1 MVQPDSAGGH
11 RVLARGPLAG
21 LAAAWVLAFFLLA
34 AAPPRPGVAAVPSAL
49 DCPGGPLPAR
59 RFIVTVTSLESGDR
73 CRFAAASI
81 PAIGEELGVILRATQ
96 PVPMH
101 SILREPAARHGAPFA
116 FVAAVMMAESGGDPF
131 AVGDNGSSVGLFQ
144 LHEAGLGAA
153 VPQLREDPS
162 VSAGIAA
169 GALAEGWNEGVRR
182 GLSGDALVRFAYGYI
197 YNPGGEYQ
205 LQGDKIAAYY
215 RYYSGR
221 PRALGDPDLPRDG
234 VVEDAA
240 EVNVDGV
247 AYFVL
252 AQRRES
258 VAADDRSLENVV
270 VTVPDLGRAAGQHAG
285 ASDGDWLLVVA
296 VATPTLVAIALWAL
310 RHRTAPRPDDSEPA
324 TEPTA

>member
-1 MVQPDSAGGH
+1 M
-11 RVLARGPLAG
+11 
-21 LAAAWVLAFFLLA
+21 
-34 AAPPRPGVAAVPSAL
+34 
-49 DCPGGPLPAR
+49 
-59 RFIVTVTSLESGDR
+59 VTSLESGDR

-101 SILREPAARHGAPFA
+101 SVLREPAARHGAPFA

-153 VPQLREDPS
+153 VPRLREDPS

-240 EVNVDGV
+240 EVNVNGV

-252 AQRRES
+252 ALRRDS
-258 VAADDRSLENVV
+258 VAPDDRSLENVI
-270 VTVPDLGRAAGQHAG
+270 VTVPDPARVVGQHAG

-296 VATPTLVAIALWAL
+296 VATPTLVAIALWAF
-310 RHRTAPRPDDSEPA
+310 RHRSPRQDDGEPA